1 MERSISSTAADSLAA
16 EIKKRQPF
24 DCPGQEAY
32 LNLVRTYSTLHAP
45 MEKLLKQHGIS
56 PAKYNILRI
65 LRGSLTSGESM
76 EHGLPSLEIADRL
89 ITRVPDIT
97 RLVDGLE
104 AEAMVTRTRSTE
116 DRRVVYVGITA
127 KGTELLLILEQP
139 VMEMHQNSLAHMS
152 SEELAELNRL
162 LVKARQAVSR

>member
-1 MERSISSTAADSLAA
+1 MEQRIYSPGANSLAA

-24 DCPGQEAY
+24 DCPAQEAY
-32 LNLVRTYSTLHAP
+32 LNIMRTHSLLLGPFEH
-45 MEKLLKQHGIS
+45 LLKQYGIS

-65 LRGSLTSGESM
+65 LRGSLGSGESR
-76 EHGLPSLEIADRL
+76 EYGLPSLEIADRL

-104 AEAMVTRTRSTE
+104 ADEMVVRTRCTE

-127 KGTELLLILEQP
+127 KGMELLDLLEEP
-139 VMEMHQNSLAHMS
+139 VMQLHRRSMAHMD

-162 LVKARQAVSR
+162 LVKARQAQ